1 MEMQPGLL
9 VEEHLPLVRKLAA
22 RMAAQVAPYLE
33 KGDLIGI
40 AVEAILRAA
49 PRYDPDRQVPFST
62 FVYLRIR
69 GAMSENVGAVAPLSR
84 GITRRRAARPGRRA
98 SACPL
103 PLERWLEPASAGTCA
118 DELAS
123 AIDAARLG
131 PRLGAALASLDR
143 RGRELIE
150 RHYFRGES
158 LQEIGRLLG
167 RSRSWAS
174 RAHARALVK
183 LRAALDGAPGPARGA
198 TPSCADGRI
207 DG

>member
-1 MEMQPGLL
+1 MDTQFGLL
-9 VEEHLPLVRKLAA
+9 VEEHLPLVRRLAA

-40 AVEAILRAA
+40 AAEAILRAA
-49 PRYDPDRQVPFST
+49 ARYDPDRQVPFAT

-69 GAMSENVGAVAPLSR
+69 GAMRESVGAVAPLSR
-84 GITRRRAARPGRRA
+84 GISRRRAARSGRRG
-98 SACPL
+98 SACSL
-103 PLERWLEPASAGTCA
+103 PLELEPASAGTCA

-174 RAHARALVK
+174 RAHARALVQ

-198 TPSCADGRI
+198 SPSCADGWM